1 MQKANS
7 GNIILPP
14 SASKSFIYSICFITN
29 ILVNFDHGI
38 VPAASKEIKQDLNLS
53 DFELGILGSVVYAG
67 LLLGSVAASQAFMMI
82 KTKKLIIGVIV
93 SYIFSLL
100 LFLVS
105 DRILIL
111 GFSRTLVGFFQV
123 FLVVFFPVW
132 VDLHGGSK
140 QTQWLTIL
148 QLGVPLGVFLGYLA
162 TSFFVKAFSNWQYS
176 FITQIVLLTP
186 CALSLML
193 FHSSDLD
200 VQMKEEEVINGKKIE
215 QSNVQQNLQGHSSI
229 HRLSIE
235 PVLKLYKS
243 HTYTSKLKELFTNK
257 IFIFTMFTL
266 ASLYFVVT
274 GIQFWISDYM
284 RTILFVDQ
292 KTVYTAFSLISI
304 TAPIFGVLM
313 GGIALEKVGGYAGKN
328 AINLCLFNGVLASCC
343 AIPIPFT
350 NRYEV
355 VLILLWL
362 LFFFGGSLMPA
373 VTGIMLHSIPKSYRA
388 FGNSQAQLFH
398 NLLGYLPAP
407 FVYGLVNQ
415 MSQSVEKRSGM
426 KVLMLWSLWGIIFL
440 VFAKIEQQRL
450 EKTQQDQEQEM
461 LQYLQSQNQNGTQP
475 KNHDQ
480 LSDKIPMSKITE
492 KESEQSQSFLENN
505 ENQSP
510 FDQAFEHK
518 QQKEQ
523 NELQQKAEE
532 EISKQSRPYAYQ
544 VSKNKEIEQ
553 PLINKDNRHSRSLGN
568 EKNLL
573 LKSHGPLGNSLNFSQ
588 IKPLFYKYNQ
598 TPKQTMS
605 INRKSSV
612 AFQTIGM
619 MLGRTSILY
628 IDDSDDNEDN
638 QILDSLQDEELKNLR
653 EEYNKEYDQYYK
665 K

>member
-1 MQKANS
+1 MQKTNS
-7 GNIILPP
+7 GNILQPP
-14 SASKSFIYSICFITN
+14 SASKSFIYSVCFITN

-38 VPAASKEIKQDLNLS
+38 VPAASKEIKQDLKIT

-105 DRILIL
+105 DRIILL

-140 QTQWLTIL
+140 QTLWLTIL

-162 TSFFVKAFSNWQYS
+162 TSFFVKIFSNWQYS

-186 CALSLML
+186 CVLSLML
-193 FHSSDLD
+193 FHSSELD

-215 QSNVQQNLQGHSSI
+215 QANIQNLQGRSSI

-235 PVLKLYKS
+235 PVLKLYKN

-257 IFIFTMFTL
+257 IFIFTMLTL

-304 TAPIFGVLM
+304 TAPIFGVLI

-328 AINLCLFNGVLASCC
+328 AINLCLLNGVLASCC

-355 VLILLWL
+355 VLILLWF

-373 VTGIMLHSIPKSYRA
+373 VTGLMLHSIPKNYRA

-407 FVYGLVNQ
+407 VVYGIVNQ

-450 EKTQQDQEQEM
+450 EKTQQDQEKEM
-461 LQYLQSQNQNGTQP
+461 LQYLQSQNQNTN
-475 KNHDQ
+475 KVKHHDQ

-510 FDQAFEHK
+510 FDQAFEQK
-518 QQKEQ
+518 QQKEWHEQ
-523 NELQQKAEE
+523 QQKADEE
-532 EISKQSRPYAYQ
+532 ASRQSRPYAYQ
-544 VSKNKEIEQ
+544 VNKKKEMEQ
-553 PLINKDNRHSRSLGN
+553 PLINKDYRQSRSLGN

-573 LKSHGPLGNSLNFSQ
+573 LKSNGPLGNSINFSQ
-588 IKPLFYKYNQ
+588 IKPQFYKYNQ

-628 IDDSDDNEDN
+628 IDDPEDN
-638 QILDSLQDEELKNLR
+638 DDDQILDNLQDEELKNLR
-653 EEYNKEYDQYYK
+653 EDYNKEYDQYYK